1 MLGNTR
7 LIVISNGRASRTGKQ
22 MLVIVLN
29 HSQAL
34 KKEIQTGVK
43 KKVQLQL
50 CLLKCDVV
58 ILLLNTFM
66 GDLVALFYF
75 I

>member
-1 MLGNTR
+1 MLGNNR
-7 LIVISNGRASRTGKQ
+7 LMVISNGRASSTEKQ

-34 KKEIQTGVK
+34 KKIQTGVK

-58 ILLLNTFM
+58 NSVAKYGI
-66 GDLVALFYF
+66 LVALFYL

>member
-43 KKVQLQL
+43 KK
-50 CLLKCDVV
+50 CNCSY
-58 ILLLNTFM
+58 
-66 GDLVALFYF
+66 AY
-75 I
+75 